1 MAWDDDDESLWARPF
16 DFGAGV
22 GAITVNEEWGGGIG
36 GTVWEGGVLLARYA
50 ASPLFADAVAA
61 AMATRKEDGMPPLLS
76 NAAGD
81 NRATCIEL
89 GAGVSGLPSIVVAT
103 RAALFTRV
111 DATDVDE
118 CIDGLKSNMGANL
131 PAGAVLLEE
140 GGGGG
145 EGDPHAAPPS
155 GDGWDAP
162 PSVVAAVAAEADAC
176 GRLAPPPPP
185 PPPAV
190 VSVGVAPSIS
200 APTDVPATNHP
211 PVSVRV
217 FELDWAHAAAGT
229 LPPTATPPYDVV
241 LVADAVYV
249 AAAMPALVGALRCV
263 SRRGSLVLLA
273 YYVRSA
279 SAHTAFW
286 PWVRAA
292 FDITPVDCASFG
304 CGGAEG
310 ERTGLFRLVKR
321 SDGEWAEAEAARAA
335 AEDAEAADE

>member
-1 MAWDDDDESLWARPF
+1 MAWDDGDESLWARPF
-16 DFGAGV
+16 DFAGI

-36 GTVWEGGVLLARYA
+36 GTVWEGGVLLARYV
-50 ASPLFADAVAA
+50 ASPLFAAAVAA
-61 AMATRKEDGMPPLLS
+61 AVATRDEDGVTTSSL
-76 NAAGD
+76 NNTAAD
-81 NRATCIEL
+81 DHRATCLEL
-89 GAGVSGLPSIVVAT
+89 GAGVSGLPSIV
-103 RAALFTRV
+103 AASCAPLFTRI

-118 CIDGLKSNMGANL
+118 CIDGLRGNMGANL

-140 GGGGG
+140 GGGSGSAS
-145 EGDPHAAPPS
+145 AAQPS

-176 GRLAPPPPP
+176 GRLAPAPPPP
-185 PPPAV
+185 PPVVASAV
-190 VSVGVAPSIS
+190 AAPRAS
-200 APTDVPATNHP
+200 APTDAPAPNHP

-229 LPPTATPPYDVV
+229 LPPTANPPYDVV

-249 AAAMPALVGALRCV
+249 AGAMPALVGALRRV

-286 PWVRAA
+286 PRIRAA
-292 FDITPVDCASFG
+292 FDITPSDCAAFG

-310 ERTGLFRLVKR
+310 EGTGLFRLVKR
-321 SDGEWAEAEAARAA
+321 SDGEWEEAVAARAA
-335 AEDAEAADE
+335 AEEADAADE